1 MALMMIQ
8 ASGQRDYYRQMFRN
22 LVHARLGVS
31 GRPGERDLSYC
42 LSVTTAAYHALKRQF
57 TPIRKVLMS
66 WLILTSCVVAPQSPV
81 QVNGRFLSPRK

>member
-31 GRPGERDLSYC
+31 GRPGERDQA
-42 LSVTTAAYHALKRQF
+42 TA
-57 TPIRKVLMS
+57 
-66 WLILTSCVVAPQSPV
+66 
-81 QVNGRFLSPRK
+81 